1 MRIAPRSEAIIGS
14 LIASGGM
21 IYAVHAI
28 TKNFTSWS
36 EVSLPRGGPMEIVAL
51 GVVIWLHGKW
61 RSLTRVRD

>member
-1 MRIAPRSEAIIGS
+1 MKIAPRSEAMIGG

-36 EVSLPRGGPMEIVAL
+36 AVTLPNGGPMEIVAL

-61 RSLTRVRD
+61 RSATRVRD